1 MLFCSDALH
10 HPGKDRFI
18 IFSRVPEKF
27 RRKHGGEMKF
37 SGQISHQIQLGDLRR
52 MKPFHH
58 IIRHSPEQDE

>member
-27 RRKHGGEMKF
+27 RRKHGREMEF
-37 SGQISHQIQLGDLRR
+37 SGQIPHQIQLGDLRR

-58 IIRHSPEQDE
+58 IMRHTPEQDE